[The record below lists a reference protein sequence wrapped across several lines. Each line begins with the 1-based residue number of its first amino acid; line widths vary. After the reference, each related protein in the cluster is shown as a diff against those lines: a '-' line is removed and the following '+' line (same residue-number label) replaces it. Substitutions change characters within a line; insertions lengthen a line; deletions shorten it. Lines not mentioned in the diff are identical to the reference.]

1 MDASLVIEQ
10 RAEITGRG
18 LSLPECLGFDEWML
32 IGRKLMLA
40 DRAVQWAIGDW
51 WVYGDHRY
59 GERAAAAIDP
69 MSGANRLQTYMNYAT
84 VSRRIETSRR
94 REVLSWSAHA
104 EVAALDRDV
113 QDAILD
119 RAVENGW
126 SSREVRAA
134 VHEYKAALES
144 SKRKADPEIIDV
156 EPEAEE
162 SEEDGTVSQPAS
174 GGIITP
180 DAAERIGAALV
191 SNVEPISDPRAI
203 FGQALALAESAL
215 SADSVEALTTY
226 NRLDPARIRSVARR
240 LEWLAAELEARKPRN

>member
-1 MDASLVIEQ
+1 M
-10 RAEITGRG
+10 
-18 LSLPECLGFDEWML
+18 
-32 IGRKLMLA
+32 
-40 DRAVQWAIGDW
+40 
-51 WVYGDHRY
+51 
-59 GERAAAAIDP
+59 
-69 MSGANRLQTYMNYAT
+69 
-84 VSRRIETSRR
+84 
-94 REVLSWSAHA
+94 
-104 EVAALDRDV
+104 EVAALDADV

-126 SSREVRAA
+126 SSREIRAA

-156 EPEAEE
+156 EPEDDEGGEA
-162 SEEDGTVSQPAS
+162 AS
-174 GGIITP
+174 VVPLACGGVITP
-180 DAAERIGAALV
+180 EAAERVGTALV
-191 SNVEPISDPRAI
+191 SNIEPVSDPRAI